1 MQSQRRRFFPSCFD
15 EIIKDFEDGRK
26 ALLLATIPL
35 VDERDDEEEHPPRVW
50 QGRKVSKTPI
60 IIYVCVYVYA
70 RKSPT
75 PLKGEEKSEDIFIQI
90 KKKINTSPQ
99 SKEQKRTPR
108 KRRTHLSRS
117 SRSFRAVLTGNASA
131 VEETRKLTFCLFFNT
146 KSIFKGK
153 RYFCSLSLGESPK

>member
-35 VDERDDEEEHPPRVW
+35 VEERDDDEEHPRVW

-60 IIYVCVYVYA
+60 IIYVCVYVYV
-70 RKSPT
+70 RESPT
-75 PLKGEEKSEDIFIQI
+75 PPKRRGKSEDIFIQI

-117 SRSFRAVLTGNASA
+117 SRSFRAVFTGNASA
-131 VEETRKLTFCLFFNT
+131 VEETRALTFCIFFNT

-153 RYFCSLSLGESPK
+153 RYFCSLSLGEF

>member
-35 VDERDDEEEHPPRVW
+35 VDERDDDEEHPRVW

-60 IIYVCVYVYA
+60 IIYICVYVYA
-70 RKSPT
+70 RESPT

-108 KRRTHLSRS
+108 KRRTHLSSS
-117 SRSFRAVLTGNASA
+117 SRSFRAVFTGNASA
-131 VEETRKLTFCLFFNT
+131 VEETCALTFCLFSTPKVFSRG
-146 KSIFKGK
+146 KDIFV
-153 RYFCSLSLGESPK
+153 F